1 MKKASIIALTIVSA
15 VVFIALASVSL
26 YRYFVDSRIQDGSR
40 MENPDT
46 YRAGKDLVEFE
57 WRQNHRNFY
66 SCFSLKFY
74 REKDMPLLTGRF
86 PGPIRRRDER
96 KRNGCV
102 FQPNPLAA
110 LRGCNGLN
118 FRICWQSR
126 ICPRTESRLRG
137 SDATGNREEGPTEPK
152 SGSFGAPDDGNEIQK
167 LSGSHAEALE
177 TLVLRIAEEA
187 YATSNLE
194 TE

>member
-15 VVFIALASVSL
+15 VVFIALAGVSL
-26 YRYFVDSRIQDGSR
+26 YRYFVDSRIQDGGR

-86 PGPIRRRDER
+86 PWT
-96 KRNGCV
+96 
-102 FQPNPLAA
+102 NP
-110 LRGCNGLN
+110 
-118 FRICWQSR
+118 
-126 ICPRTESRLRG
+126 
-137 SDATGNREEGPTEPK
+137 ATR
-152 SGSFGAPDDGNEIQK
+152 
-167 LSGSHAEALE
+167 
-177 TLVLRIAEEA
+177 
-187 YATSNLE
+187 
-194 TE
+194 

>member
-1 MKKASIIALTIVSA
+1 
-15 VVFIALASVSL
+15 
-26 YRYFVDSRIQDGSR
+26 

-86 PGPIRRRDER
+86 PD
-96 KRNGCV
+96 
-102 FQPNPLAA
+102 
-110 LRGCNGLN
+110 
-118 FRICWQSR
+118 QS
-126 ICPRTESRLRG
+126 G
-137 SDATGNREEGPTEPK
+137 D
-152 SGSFGAPDDGNEIQK
+152 EIQK
-167 LSGSHAEALE
+167 FSGSHAEALE

-187 YATSNLE
+187 YSTSNLE